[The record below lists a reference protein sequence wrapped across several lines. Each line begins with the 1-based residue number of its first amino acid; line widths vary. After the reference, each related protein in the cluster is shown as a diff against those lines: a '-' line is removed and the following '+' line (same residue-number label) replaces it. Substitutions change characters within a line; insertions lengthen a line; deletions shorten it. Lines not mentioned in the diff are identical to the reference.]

1 MIEAPSPATPT
12 AETRALPRLLAIE
25 LAALVGGTILF
36 VALFHTPVLGGM
48 GVLFYRGI
56 GLLVIATLLTALSL
70 VVLRRARFPRLIGWR
85 DVILVAALLF
95 SGNLVF
101 FTHFPV
107 TADRSLSV
115 FMLGYLDG
123 RNAAL
128 TRDEIEA
135 VLVERYVLAG
145 GAADKRI
152 EEQLVS
158 GNLGLKD
165 GRYALTDQ
173 GRALMESYR
182 VIAWLFAVDPGN
194 VSP

>member
-1 MIEAPSPATPT
+1 MSE
-12 AETRALPRLLAIE
+12 LPKQVRCVVIGGGIIGCSVAYHLARL
-25 LAALVGGTILF
+25 
-36 VALFHTPVLGGM
+36 
-48 GVLFYRGI
+48 
-56 GLLVIATLLTALSL
+56 
-70 VVLRRARFPRLIGWR
+70 GWR

-128 TRDEIEA
+128 TRDKIEA